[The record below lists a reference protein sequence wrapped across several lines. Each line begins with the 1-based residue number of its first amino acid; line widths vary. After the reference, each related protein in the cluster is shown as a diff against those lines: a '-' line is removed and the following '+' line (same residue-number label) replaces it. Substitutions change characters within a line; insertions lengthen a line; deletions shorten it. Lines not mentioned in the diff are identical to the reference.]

1 MLDSLRESPEV
12 LTEAR
17 VAIESIKG
25 KLPAMDLPDDAFSDE
40 SISVLVAES
49 YELLISSGLST
60 EERNA

>member
-1 MLDSLRESPEV
+1 
-12 LTEAR
+12 
-17 VAIESIKG
+17 
-25 KLPAMDLPDDAFSDE
+25 MDLPDDAFSDE